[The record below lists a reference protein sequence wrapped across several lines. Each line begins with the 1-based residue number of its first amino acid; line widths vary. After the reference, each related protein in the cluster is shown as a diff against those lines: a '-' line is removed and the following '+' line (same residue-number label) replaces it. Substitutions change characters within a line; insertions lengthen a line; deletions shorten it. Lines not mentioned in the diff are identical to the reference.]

1 MLKGKRI
8 VLGVCGGIAV
18 YKAVALCS
26 RLTQA
31 GARVQVIMTESAT
44 KFVTPLTFQT
54 MSRHEVALDTFEEK
68 DPEVVS
74 HINIAD
80 HADLVI
86 IAPAT
91 ANMIAKM
98 AHGIGDDMLSTTLLA
113 VTAPIYVAPAMNVH
127 MYEHPAVMHNMDLLR
142 RRGVRFIEPGEGQL
156 ACGYVG
162 KGRLAEPE
170 EIMQTMIE
178 HFRHQGSLSGTRLL
192 VTAGSTIERLD
203 PVRYLTNDSS
213 GRMGIS
219 IAEAARDLGAE
230 VTLVA
235 GRVSVPLP
243 TGVDIVSVESAK
255 QMLDAVLE
263 RMSTQQVI
271 IKTAAVADYRPKDP
285 STQKIK
291 KKEQT
296 LTIELVKNEDILQTV
311 GHRKAPHQVVVG
323 FAAETENLEQNGL
336 EKLQRK
342 KCDFIVANDVTLE
355 GAGFG
360 TDTNIVQIFNQ
371 HGLVESLPIMH
382 KRQVAERLL
391 QHISAHMQVKGGL

>member
-113 VTAPIYVAPAMNVH
+113 VTA
-127 MYEHPAVMHNMDLLR
+127 
-142 RRGVRFIEPGEGQL
+142 
-156 ACGYVG
+156 
-162 KGRLAEPE
+162 
-170 EIMQTMIE
+170 
-178 HFRHQGSLSGTRLL
+178 
-192 VTAGSTIERLD
+192 
-203 PVRYLTNDSS
+203 
-213 GRMGIS
+213 
-219 IAEAARDLGAE
+219 
-230 VTLVA
+230 
-235 GRVSVPLP
+235 
-243 TGVDIVSVESAK
+243 
-255 QMLDAVLE
+255 
-263 RMSTQQVI
+263 
-271 IKTAAVADYRPKDP
+271 
-285 STQKIK
+285 
-291 KKEQT
+291 
-296 LTIELVKNEDILQTV
+296 
-311 GHRKAPHQVVVG
+311 
-323 FAAETENLEQNGL
+323 
-336 EKLQRK
+336 
-342 KCDFIVANDVTLE
+342 
-355 GAGFG
+355 
-360 TDTNIVQIFNQ
+360 
-371 HGLVESLPIMH
+371 
-382 KRQVAERLL
+382 
-391 QHISAHMQVKGGL
+391 